1 MSELGVTKPFFKRLI
16 FEGASL
22 DLTIQKKKKEFL
34 LFVAYSMGVTT
45 YGRGELFS
53 TDFAI
58 MIIAISSSF
67 LSILPHFSF
76 LEYSSGD

>member
-53 TDFAI
+53 TERFCNYDNCYQLLI
-58 MIIAISSSF
+58 LINSSTF
-67 LSILPHFSF
+67 
-76 LEYSSGD
+76 